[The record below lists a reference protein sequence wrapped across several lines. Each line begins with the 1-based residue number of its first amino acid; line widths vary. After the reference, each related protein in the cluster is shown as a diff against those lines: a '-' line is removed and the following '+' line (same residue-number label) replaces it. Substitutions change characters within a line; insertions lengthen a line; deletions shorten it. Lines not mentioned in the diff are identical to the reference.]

1 MEIPVAI
8 MCLALCWDS
17 LVNTYWLNNFFV
29 KEETFWD
36 KKKIPSELGLV
47 VSIQASMDGEFSFW
61 SENQVKASS
70 ESDLQAMVVPAEAMK
85 GTGCVGVQLGSRST
99 VCI

>member
-1 MEIPVAI
+1 MG
-8 MCLALCWDS
+8 S
-17 LVNTYWLNNFFV
+17 SHF
-29 KEETFWD
+29 
-36 KKKIPSELGLV
+36 GLRIR
-47 VSIQASMDGEFSFW
+47 SKG
-61 SENQVKASS
+61 KASS

>member
-1 MEIPVAI
+1 M
-8 MCLALCWDS
+8 
-17 LVNTYWLNNFFV
+17 
-29 KEETFWD
+29 
-36 KKKIPSELGLV
+36 
-47 VSIQASMDGEFSFW
+47 SIQASMDGEFSFW

-85 GTGCVGVQLGSRST
+85 GTGCVGVQLCSRST